1 MKLTFDAELWPFEA
15 GAGWVFLTLPPDES
29 EAVRDIPRPPQPGFG
44 SVRVRVTVG
53 NTTWL
58 TSVFPQAGGGPYI
71 LPVKKAVRK
80 AESIDIGDV
89 ARVMLEVLD

>member
-15 GAGWVFLTLPPDES
+15 GAGWVFLTLPDDES
-29 EAVRDIPRPPQPGFG
+29 AAVRDIPRPPQPGFG
-44 SVRVRVTVG
+44 SVRVRVTIG
-53 NTTWL
+53 TTTWL

-80 AESIDIGDV
+80 AENIDIVDV
-89 ARVMLEVLD
+89 ARVTLELLD